1 MDFLFR
7 KTDEIGGKH
16 LNSEDYLMQ
25 MDGQGVSG
33 LAIKQVPEVIQ
44 EVLEKN

>member
-7 KTDEIGGKH
+7 KMMRLAGKH

-25 MDGQGVSG
+25 MDGQGVFRF
-33 LAIKQVPEVIQ
+33 AIKQVPEVIQ
-44 EVLEKN
+44 EVLEKK